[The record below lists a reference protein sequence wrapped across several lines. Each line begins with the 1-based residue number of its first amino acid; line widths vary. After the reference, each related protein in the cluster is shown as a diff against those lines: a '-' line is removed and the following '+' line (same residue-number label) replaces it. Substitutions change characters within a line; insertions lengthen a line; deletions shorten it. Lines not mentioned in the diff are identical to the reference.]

1 MEAQK
6 YDQLSEQA
14 QVVLE
19 QDSLGAEARAAG
31 HNVKE
36 KGGDEGTLQGQKR
49 WDFRIC
55 CMHTREGG
63 GVDFQVN
70 IK

>member
-19 QDSLGAEARAAG
+19 QDSLGAEAKAAG
-31 HNVKE
+31 HKRKGEKE
-36 KGGDEGTLQGQKR
+36 GMKGLYRVRKDGTSGSAVCTQEKVVEKT
-49 WDFRIC
+49 FR
-55 CMHTREGG
+55 
-63 GVDFQVN
+63 
-70 IK
+70 